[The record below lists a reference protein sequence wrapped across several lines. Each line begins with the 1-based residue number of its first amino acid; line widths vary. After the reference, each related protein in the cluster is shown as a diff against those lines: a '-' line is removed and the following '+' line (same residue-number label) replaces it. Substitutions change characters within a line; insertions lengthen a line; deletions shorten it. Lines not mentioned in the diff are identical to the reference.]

1 MFGNKRRLQREFKEL
16 RRDISSVVEDAS
28 LYQCDSLTTWRVTMK
43 DFDEEM
49 ESAKDLAEDLVELKR
64 RFTGFNGKITME
76 LNFTNEYP
84 EEPPL
89 IRIVLPRMIWYTG
102 FVTAGGSICA
112 EFLVRGSQK
121 YKKGKNRKR
130 IHINFKSQTLKKLK
144 FYVSTVYDHR
154 NLFNTH

>member
-1 MFGNKRRLQREFKEL
+1 
-16 RRDISSVVEDAS
+16 
-28 LYQCDSLTTWRVTMK
+28 MK

-121 YKKGKNRKR
+121 YNKDYK
-130 IHINFKSQTLKKLK
+130 ISQLLRMVRFNMLTAERVL
-144 FYVSTVYDHR
+144 VRTSTGPGGMGGPLRVDLNGRYGNPLQPYSLQAAKQAFSRMADNHR
-154 NLFNTH
+154 QNGW